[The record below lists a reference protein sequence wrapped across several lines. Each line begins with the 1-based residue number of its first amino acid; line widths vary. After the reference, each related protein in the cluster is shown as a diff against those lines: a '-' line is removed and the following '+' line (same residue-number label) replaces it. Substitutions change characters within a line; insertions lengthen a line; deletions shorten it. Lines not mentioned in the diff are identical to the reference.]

1 MQFDRTATIRGEQVP
16 VTNTYRFRK
25 AYPTREERAQVL
37 VEQGMVHPQAGGH
50 VWVESLSARLQG
62 LSGQGHMVC
71 LDGDRASCTCPD
83 GSVRIQ
89 NRPCQR
95 VRPSGRL
102 ALGPTHLRMLDAL
115 PPLRLPRDRAP
126 AQDHSVG
133 LPDVPLRRLSARLQ

>member
-1 MQFDRTATIRGEQVP
+1 MHFDRTATIRGEQVP

-25 AYPTREERAQVL
+25 AYPSREERAQVL

-83 GSVRIQ
+83 WAE
-89 NRPCQR
+89 
-95 VRPSGRL
+95 RL
-102 ALGPTHLRMLDAL
+102 HSAGYACMHILAAREWARQAVT
-115 PPLRLPRDRAP
+115 P
-126 AQDHSVG
+126 AV
-133 LPDVPLRRLSARLQ
+133 A

>member
-25 AYPTREERAQVL
+25 AYRTREERAQVL

-71 LDGDRASCTCPD
+71 LDGERASCTCPD
-83 GSVRIQ
+83 WAE
-89 NRPCQR
+89 
-95 VRPSGRL
+95 RL
-102 ALGPTHLRMLDAL
+102 DSAGHACMHILAAREWVSQTLA
-115 PPLRLPRDRAP
+115 
-126 AQDHSVG
+126 
-133 LPDVPLRRLSARLQ
+133 DVAAVA